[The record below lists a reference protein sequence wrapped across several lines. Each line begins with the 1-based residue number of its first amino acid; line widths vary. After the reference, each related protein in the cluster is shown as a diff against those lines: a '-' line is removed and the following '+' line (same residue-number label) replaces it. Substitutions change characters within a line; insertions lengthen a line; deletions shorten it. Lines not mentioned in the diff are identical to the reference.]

1 MQKIQIYNSFSNN
14 KEQFI
19 PLNSNKVKMYVCG
32 VTPYDTSHLGHA
44 FVFTFFD
51 VVKRL
56 LTYAGYDV
64 TYVQNVTD
72 IDDPLIERA
81 EKLHT
86 TSEALA
92 DKWTTY
98 LLNDF
103 NFLNIALPDH
113 YVKASQE
120 LDTMIQIITSLIE
133 KKYAYI
139 MNGNVYFSTQTFPNY
154 MKLSKLDHS
163 ESLRISVERGN
174 DIKDPNKKN
183 PLDFLLWK
191 KSKDT
196 EPKWSSPWSE
206 GRPGWH
212 IECTA
217 MSTKYLGEQIDIH
230 GGGADLLFP
239 HHESEIAQAEAY
251 SGKSPFVKTWMHCA
265 MVYLNGEKMSK
276 SLGNLIYVQDLAK
289 LYSANAIRYYILT
302 HHYRKE
308 WEYNE
313 MDMILSAKKIISI
326 ETDLKDCK
334 EQTEI
339 IDHKILDL
347 CFDDF
352 QIPDVLENM
361 FTTNNLKQKKLLFTV
376 LGFR

>member
-1 MQKIQIYNSFSNN
+1 M
-14 KEQFI
+14 
-19 PLNSNKVKMYVCG
+19 
-32 VTPYDTSHLGHA
+32 
-44 FVFTFFD
+44 
-51 VVKRL
+51 
-56 LTYAGYDV
+56 
-64 TYVQNVTD
+64 
-72 IDDPLIERA
+72 IERA

-120 LDTMIQIITSLIE
+120 LDSMIQIITSLIE

-139 MNGNVYFSTQTFPNY
+139 VNGNVYFSTQTFPDY

-163 ESLRISVERGN
+163 ESLRISAERGN
-174 DIKDPNKKN
+174 DLKDVNKKD

-191 KSKDT
+191 KSKDH
-196 EPKWSSPWSE
+196 EPKWTSPWSE

-251 SGKSPFVKTWMHCA
+251 SGKKPFVNIWMHCA

-289 LYSANAIRYYILT
+289 SFSANAIRYYILT

-313 MDMILSAKKIISI
+313 TDMRLSERKIESI
-326 ETDLKDCK
+326 KIDLQDYKP
-334 EQTEI
+334 EQTTIE
-339 IDHKILDL
+339 KNYLDL

-352 QIPDVLENM
+352 QIPEILENM
-361 FTTNNLKQKKLLFTV
+361 FTTRNIHQKKALFDL
-376 LGFR
+376 LGFKS